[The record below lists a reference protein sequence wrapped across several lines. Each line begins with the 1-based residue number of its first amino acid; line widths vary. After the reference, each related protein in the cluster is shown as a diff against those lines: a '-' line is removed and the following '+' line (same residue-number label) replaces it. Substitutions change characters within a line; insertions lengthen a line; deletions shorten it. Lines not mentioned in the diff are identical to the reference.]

1 MTSNCPSLVFSNF
14 TVKCNLSIISSKEIF
29 PWKWKHRFVLYV
41 CEKKWSKCHQNIRE
55 TIFWDQKIVDDG
67 DEDGNTN
74 NVNDR
79 DSYEGDDDDDD
90 EHDDTDNDND
100 GDDDNDADN
109 DRMITIWNKSEPT
122 C

>member
-14 TVKCNLSIISSKEIF
+14 IVKCNLSIISSKEIF

-41 CEKKWSKCHQNIRE
+41 CDKKWSKSHQNIRD
-55 TIFWDQKIVDDG
+55 TIFWDQKIVDDDG

-79 DSYEGDDDDDD
+79 DSYEGDDDDD
-90 EHDDTDNDND
+90 HDNTDNDND
-100 GDDDNDADN
+100 GEDDNDEI
-109 DRMITIWNKSEPT
+109 MTGW
-122 C
+122 